1 MSNIKKNILFNHASL
16 GIIKSGYYKGYEIEI
31 SEIIPKKYEILIDGK
46 VVLTTD
52 LKSQKQKYK
61 ILNIVPSQVI
71 GVLNDSKTINS
82 NIENVFFKDVMIL
95 DKDTNQDI
103 YASVKNIFKKGNDDD
118 YYISGEIFKSGYK
131 DIIFRKSDIVQTLNT
146 FKVIDKPLYY
156 TSENGSD
163 EQVYLADEKDE
174 TEDDFDFDSSDTESI
189 DIPTT
194 VRSEEKAEISYKDR
208 TSSVQEKLT
217 KEDIQIYKYIEI
229 VFLSIINKGK
239 VDKKML
245 SKGADVETEIKNM
258 NLVKSINNLL
268 NDIKKVK
275 EFINKSLKDTG
286 KGIVSNSLDELFI
299 ISSVVYLHL
308 LSKLNI
314 VDYISNLYD
323 SKYFGKDEKAVK
335 SSVERSLV
343 LKYAYKFECQIL
355 FKGLEIKKVLT
366 NIISCFIKISEK
378 HVETKPITI
387 KDKGV
392 LKAKPKKEYYI
403 PENLIKIRGTTR
415 GSRDAE
421 SEMSSS
427 SSSVSLKPLVD
438 EIKGDLIKK
447 SKQTFNKNKK
457 ILYKFLIDNYER
469 IDETIDELRTNVT
482 NILSQTD
489 MFFSWDYNECKD
501 IQCKEK
507 VIDNYIIKA
516 FKNIED
522 NLEFS
527 NINQEEN
534 LILQKY
540 REMKKIRAMKTGKEE
555 KVPKYKKYDDKYDD
569 KSDDT
574 EDDFLNKIKG
584 LRI

>member
-1 MSNIKKNILFNHASL
+1 MSRDIFICEYPDEWFSC
-16 GIIKSGYYKGYEIEI
+16 EIVRTYTGLSTQ
-31 SEIIPKKYEILIDGK
+31 SEIG
-46 VVLTTD
+46 LT
-52 LKSQKQKYK
+52 
-61 ILNIVPSQVI
+61 PSQFYRCDQWD
-71 GVLNDSKTINS
+71 GL
-82 NIENVFFKDVMIL
+82 VM
-95 DKDTNQDI
+95 
-103 YASVKNIFKKGNDDD
+103 
-118 YYISGEIFKSGYK
+118 
-131 DIIFRKSDIVQTLNT
+131 
-146 FKVIDKPLYY
+146 
-156 TSENGSD
+156 
-163 EQVYLADEKDE
+163 
-174 TEDDFDFDSSDTESI
+174 
-189 DIPTT
+189 
-194 VRSEEKAEISYKDR
+194 
-208 TSSVQEKLT
+208 
-217 KEDIQIYKYIEI
+217 
-229 VFLSIINKGK
+229 
-239 VDKKML
+239 
-245 SKGADVETEIKNM
+245 
-258 NLVKSINNLL
+258 LL
-268 NDIKKVK
+268 
-275 EFINKSLKDTG
+275 
-286 KGIVSNSLDELFI
+286 
-299 ISSVVYLHL
+299 
-308 LSKLNI
+308 
-314 VDYISNLYD
+314 
-323 SKYFGKDEKAVK
+323 
-335 SSVERSLV
+335 
-343 LKYAYKFECQIL
+343 
-355 FKGLEIKKVLT
+355 
-366 NIISCFIKISEK
+366 
-378 HVETKPITI
+378 

-501 IQCKEK
+501 KQCKEK

-555 KVPKYKKYDDKYDD
+555 NVPKYKKYDDKYDD

>member
-555 KVPKYKKYDDKYDD
+555 KVPKYKKYDDK
-569 KSDDT
+569 SDDT